1 MADDENLSAEQN
13 DKLAYFQEITHI
25 ESLEECKQI
34 LQAFEWN
41 MESAVQNTFND
52 PTPIGP
58 TATTATS
65 SSTSLDGIAGGSS
78 SGGLLDDDHHHG
90 SFNSLNNMHES
101 NSHAD
106 ELNELFTRALAAS
119 TSSASS
125 SSSSPNNNNRNRPA
139 PPPPVQRRPPS
150 YSPTSPNN
158 NLPNVNVLQP
168 RSLSY
173 PAGGTGRLVAPPQ
186 GFLGWSIFLVAFPF
200 KFIMSTVYD
209 LVAFFMTMF
218 DHTPAIPHDY
228 DPLANIAEFTIDF
241 NQTFGINHP
250 EFFPGSYSQVF
261 LFFLCFIFI
270 N

>member
-58 TATTATS
+58 TTTTATS

-78 SGGLLDDDHHHG
+78 SVGGLLGDHHLHHHG

-106 ELNELFTRALAAS
+106 ELNELFTRAIAAAS

-125 SSSSPNNNNRNRPA
+125 SSSSPSNRNRPA

-186 GFLGWSIFLVAFPF
+186 GILGWSIFLVAFPF

-250 EFFPGSYSQVF
+250 EFFPGSYSQVIR
-261 LFFLCFIFI
+261 FF
-270 N
+270 